1 MFAVFLTSSRRSTI
15 RRFLPPLSAASI
27 LALFVLLLFYRLLF
41 TDRVLAS
48 GDILHYFYPYRDY
61 AAASLRAGRIPF
73 WNPYIFMGAPFLAN
87 PQAAALY
94 PLHWPLSWLPVTRQ
108 LYWSGA
114 IHAWILALGGYALM
128 RRWGMGWLAAV
139 GTGLVLAGSGFY
151 GGLLGHINQMNG
163 AAWLPWLL
171 WALEGRWSCM
181 EREKRS
187 EGSEEFSGSSRLDS
201 RSWGYA
207 PLLLPFA
214 LFVALTLLAGHTQT
228 TYINLFGVGAWL
240 LATSPRAY
248 SHGIRHLSATFLIYV
263 LGVLLGVLLAAAQ
276 LLPTLELSQLGLR
289 SGGLSYVDV
298 TSFSL
303 RPLLLHWTLLPSYGL
318 RDLSVVFS
326 TLGYTEFVAY
336 VGAAGLLLALVAVVS
351 SLRQTAERRPCL
363 RCHPAKEKTI
373 IHEVCD
379 DTRQQHAGETPAIPG
394 RAEASNNQENTKNCN
409 SKKESLRRRPATACG
424 RDARDPRKGGGD
436 KQDSVKEIGR
446 WPLAALCGLFFAGLG
461 LFLAFGR
468 WNPFS
473 LLFYHL
479 IPGFDLFR
487 TPARWMM
494 LYTLGMA
501 VLTGAGTEWL
511 WRRLK
516 AGGFALPPGARNDND
531 PRRTRRKHEEGQQG
545 KREGGQR
552 QTENTVPLRLSRAAG
567 VALVAALSLDLLLAA
582 RALPHTQPTAPQA
595 VYDVRTASAH
605 LLTEPQRTLHPAA
618 AGRLLSISEITFDP
632 GDMSDWRRIL
642 RGGARPQLSEAAFSE
657 FIIALKSQ
665 EILAP
670 NLSLLWR
677 IPTVDGFD
685 GGVLPLQRY
694 NAFLSLLIPPAELVP
709 DGRVR
714 EQLQTV
720 PRGDILDLMDVR
732 FVITDKVR
740 DVWFDDVYFDRQIG
754 ATLAANLS
762 DSVGEWS
769 GGGARLTV
777 DAPHSFEA
785 TAVAVVGFATA
796 DSDVPQAVSPNL
808 PLAEVTALSRGG
820 EHHVIGR
827 LLTGRQAG
835 AFKVVVGPATG
846 ATGTSAPVI
855 FQEGKTG
862 QQEYLAFFALAEAAR
877 LDALEIV
884 LAEDTAT
891 VGLAVQAVTL
901 IDERTKTFVPLL
913 PSDRGNFQRVH
924 SGDVKIYERLG
935 GSGRAQLVETV
946 RPASSLD
953 EAANM
958 LRVSDVKNASHD
970 SAVVEAS
977 VEAVAAWGLADQAG
991 APADFALTP
1000 GGRNGIDPRRTGSLR
1015 RRPATACRRD
1025 ARDPSEGGGDKQE
1038 ASNTGEISVISYA
1051 PERVVIRA
1059 RSERP
1064 GFLVLKDAYYPGWHA
1079 AINGEPVDVVPTNV
1093 LFRGVPVPAGE
1104 SEVVFSYMP
1113 TTWQTGLRLSL
1124 AGGLLW
1130 LLLASFTYG
1139 RAWGRKR

>member
-1 MFAVFLTSSRRSTI
+1 MSAGGYLFAVFLTSSRCSTI
-15 RRFLPPLSAASI
+15 RRSLPPLSAASI

-171 WALEGRWSCM
+171 WALEGRWS
-181 EREKRS
+181 REEKVRRS
-187 EGSEEFSGSSRLDS
+187 EDGEKLSGSSVLAFYYLK
-201 RSWGYA
+201 YA
-207 PLLLPFA
+207 ALLLPFA

-240 LATSPRAY
+240 LATSLRAC
-248 SHGIRHLSATFLIYV
+248 SHGIRHLAASFLIYV

-276 LLPTLELSQLGLR
+276 LLPTLELSRLGLR

-336 VGAAGLLLALVAVVS
+336 VSAVGLLLALVAVVS
-351 SLRQTAERRPCL
+351 SLRQATARRPW
-363 RCHPAKEKTI
+363 TI
-373 IHEVCD
+373 AH
-379 DTRQQHAGETPAIPG
+379 
-394 RAEASNNQENTKNCN
+394 
-409 SKKESLRRRPATACG
+409 
-424 RDARDPRKGGGD
+424 
-436 KQDSVKEIGR
+436 
-446 WPLAALCGLFFAGLG
+446 WPLAASCGLFFAGLG

-473 LLFYHL
+473 FLFYHL
-479 IPGFDLFR
+479 IPGYDLFR

-501 VLTGAGTEWL
+501 VLAGAGTEWL

-516 AGGFALPPGARNDND
+516 ASTG
-531 PRRTRRKHEEGQQG
+531 
-545 KREGGQR
+545 
-552 QTENTVPLRLSRAAG
+552 ENVVVLRLSRAAG

-605 LLTEPQRTLHPAA
+605 LLTEPQRRLHPAA
-618 AGRLLSISEITFDP
+618 VGRLLSISEITFDP

-642 RGGARPQLSEAAFSE
+642 RGGTRPPLSEAAFTE

-694 NAFLSLLIPPAELVP
+694 NAFLSLLIPPEELVP

-714 EQLQTV
+714 EQLRTV

-740 DVWFDDVYFDRQIG
+740 DVWFDDVYYDRQIG
-754 ATLAANLS
+754 ATLAANGSS
-762 DSVGEWS
+762 DSAGKWS
-769 GGGARLTV
+769 GGGTRLTV
-777 DAPHSFEA
+777 AVPYNFEA

-796 DSDVPQAVSPNL
+796 DSDVLQAVSPNL
-808 PLAEVTALSRGG
+808 PLAEVTALIRG
-820 EHHVIGR
+820 ERLAIGR
-827 LLTGRQAG
+827 LLTGRQAD
-835 AFKVVVGPATG
+835 AFKVAVGPATE
-846 ATGTSAPVI
+846 ATGTDAPVI
-855 FQEGKTG
+855 YQEGETG

-884 LAEDTAT
+884 LAEDAVT

-901 IDERTKTFVPLL
+901 IDERTRTFVPLL
-913 PSDRGNFQRVH
+913 PSDRGRFQRVH

-935 GSGRAQLVETV
+935 GSGRAQLVETA

-977 VEAVAAWGLADQAG
+977 AEAVAAWGLADQAG
-991 APADFALTP
+991 ASAD
-1000 GGRNGIDPRRTGSLR
+1000 R
-1015 RRPATACRRD
+1015 
-1025 ARDPSEGGGDKQE
+1025 
-1038 ASNTGEISVISYA
+1038 GEVSIISYA
-1051 PERVVIRA
+1051 PERVVIRVS
-1059 RSERP
+1059 SERP

-1079 AINGEPVDVVPTNV
+1079 AVNGESVDVVPTNV

-1104 SEVVFSYMP
+1104 SEVVFSYVP

-1124 AGGLLW
+1124 SGGLFW
-1130 LLLASFTYG
+1130 LLLASFTFG
-1139 RAWGRKR
+1139 CAWRRKR